1 MHDITEVPKG
11 KNVIKV
17 MYLIE
22 LFMGVKYEAKSILHI
37 TFIVQNPSGVATGND
52 TENCT
57 SNIHTKHTS
66 HMYNLVVFDLLKQ
79 YMTCAPKY
87 SIESTES
94 ILLFHSDHCGH
105 LL

>member
-37 TFIVQNPSGVATGND
+37 
-52 TENCT
+52 
-57 SNIHTKHTS
+57 
-66 HMYNLVVFDLLKQ
+66 
-79 YMTCAPKY
+79 
-87 SIESTES
+87 
-94 ILLFHSDHCGH
+94 
-105 LL
+105 

>member
-1 MHDITEVPKG
+1 MKLKAFYTYDI
-11 KNVIKV
+11 
-17 MYLIE
+17 
-22 LFMGVKYEAKSILHI
+22 
-37 TFIVQNPSGVATGND
+37 IVQNPSGVAIGND
-52 TENCT
+52 RENCT